1 MASPQQTEDQ
11 PSECPYC
18 GHRHWPGVHTC
29 ADCCMNAPPNLK
41 PGRESPSSSESGS
54 SSHPLPDLEDSSSE
68 GEQSD
73 TGIIADYWENHFQE
87 NWNQEFLHRQNWLL
101 AEAGYRGRLRD
112 WFRAS
117 CQFITE
123 SGRLRFD
130 ATLQEQEDLEEL
142 MDQFDHQ
149 AAVTVQIAII
159 AEERRQ
165 NVHPHAGPS
174 GAWGPNDEEVDEKR
188 CDLTHSHLSREQL
201 SKLPSS
207 TSSVDTW
214 VDEVRNKGKG
224 TRCPS
229 CGECPKDCSCRRQ
242 ISSLEDRVKELKK
255 AAKDKKRDDDSKWK
269 EMEQKLQKLTNLV
282 QNLSTTGLTGPAPTM
297 ASHPAPT
304 SSAAPASTPY
314 GVPHSPAPPASTGS
328 HPAFTGNSGI
338 PPTGLT
344 SPIGFNLGTKG
355 GQSPSERSILSV
367 GTVDDIDGEARTTVK
382 ERSIAVKKKG
392 KERKE
397 SEAKTKEKQKK
408 LKEMRLHQAQSTP
421 FVQPTVDQALLAA
434 AIAQAQAMG
443 GAAVNPVFVN
453 PVGTSTGFNL
463 NHLLNP
469 LHMRLR
475 GSVMKQPKFSGHPN
489 YWASFE
495 RQFMVWLQTEKL
507 DKELWILGS
516 MDCLTGKLRESTY
529 NLYVERQNQEDPL
542 TYEELWRSPK
552 KKGSRLPEDH
562 YRNRLENFRAIKKLF
577 LEEIQIA
584 RQDSEFLVQ
593 EAENSGEG
601 LSEGEMKK
609 ILLSKLTPET
619 KQKIRDSQAD
629 QKVLGNWVIVRG
641 LPETM
646 AKMAV
651 RELLHSISATGLKDI
666 TIREDRWRVGFHDS
680 EQSVFFCSMVDG
692 KVKYKWTVVKVRPC
706 IFSYGVEQIWDRLE
720 KYANLERQKSQDAQG
735 FGGQVS
741 AVGEKGCSV
750 CIALGKEGRA
760 ATHTTPDHRWTP
772 SDLKTIQS
780 KMDGKGNSPK
790 NPQQDGARDADQ
802 HGRGK
807 GKGQSKGKN
816 RDWTPKDYSQQG
828 GDPSGSRWTDAGEKS
843 GEKSGRGQG
852 KSGNQEDFKVNGN
865 PLYTETP
872 ANKTFGNNKD
882 TGGRGKGRSNE
893 SNPNS
898 NTSNNKGQG
907 RKKGGGGESFGGR
920 GRGKGVNAVGAG
932 EEWVDEGQ
940 VQDVQPNVE
949 EEWQ

>member
-1 MASPQQTEDQ
+1 MDEI
-11 PSECPYC
+11 
-18 GHRHWPGVHTC
+18 
-29 ADCCMNAPPNLK
+29 
-41 PGRESPSSSESGS
+41 SG
-54 SSHPLPDLEDSSSE
+54 
-68 GEQSD
+68 
-73 TGIIADYWENHFQE
+73 DYWEHQFQDI
-87 NWNQEFLHRQNWLL
+87 WNQEFLQRQNWLL
-101 AEAGYRGRLRD
+101 AEASYRGRQRD
-112 WFRAS
+112 WFRVS
-117 CQFITE
+117 CQFIRD

-130 ATLQEQEDLEEL
+130 AQLQEQEDWEEL
-142 MDQFDHQ
+142 MDQFNHQ
-149 AAVTVQIAII
+149 AAVMVQMAII

-174 GAWGPNDEEVDEKR
+174 GAWGRNDDEVDEMR
-188 CDLTHSHLSREQL
+188 CDSTHSHLPREQL
-201 SKLPSS
+201 SKLPDSN
-207 TSSVDTW
+207 SSVDSW
-214 VDEVRNKGKG
+214 IDEVRSKGKG

-229 CGECPKDCSCRRQ
+229 CGECAKDCSCGHQ
-242 ISSLEDRVKELKK
+242 ISSLEERMKELKK
-255 AAKDKKRDDDSKWK
+255 AAKEKKKDDDSKWK
-269 EMEQKLQKLTNLV
+269 EMEQKLEKLTDLV

-304 SSAAPASTPY
+304 SSAAPTSTP
-314 GVPHSPAPPASTGS
+314 SSTPSFYWS
-328 HPAFTGNSGI
+328 HPSFYWNFWYPPYWIYKSYWVQSGYRRRRI
-338 PPTGLT
+338 
-344 SPIGFNLGTKG
+344 F
-355 GQSPSERSILSV
+355 V
-367 GTVDDIDGEARTTVK
+367 GEVCTVGCTVGDIDGEARTTVK
-382 ERSIAVKKKG
+382 ERSMALKKKDRQQ
-392 KERKE
+392 KEN
-397 SEAKTKEKQKK
+397 EAKIKEKQKK
-408 LKEMRLHQAQSTP
+408 LKEMRLHQAQPTP

-453 PVGTSTGFNL
+453 PVGTATNFNL
-463 NHLLNP
+463 NHL
-469 LHMRLR
+469 HMRPR

-507 DKELWILGS
+507 DKELWILGL

-529 NLYVERQNQEDPL
+529 NLYVERQNQGNPL
-542 TYEELWRSPK
+542 TYEELYRSLK

-577 LEEIQIA
+577 LEEIPIA
-584 RQDSEFLVQ
+584 RQDWEFLVQ

-629 QKVLGNWVIVRG
+629 QKVLGNWVEVRG

-646 AKMAV
+646 GKMAV
-651 RELLHSISATGLKDI
+651 RELLHSISAPGLKDI
-666 TIREDRWRVGFHDS
+666 TIREGRWRVGFHDS
-680 EQSVFFCSMVDG
+680 EQLEFFCSMVDG
-692 KVKYKWTVVKVRPC
+692 KVKYKGTVLKVRPW
-706 IFSYGVEQIWDRLE
+706 IFSYGVEQIWDQLE
-720 KYANLERQKSQDAQG
+720 KYANLERQKSQDAHG
-735 FGGQVS
+735 FGGKVN

-760 ATHTTPDHRWTP
+760 ATHTTADHRWTP

-816 RDWTPKDYSQQG
+816 RGWTPKDYSQQG
-828 GDPSGSRWTDAGEKS
+828 GDLSGSRWTDAGGKSGGKS
-843 GEKSGRGQG
+843 GEKGGKGQG
-852 KSGNQEDFKVNGN
+852 KSGNQDDSKVNGN
-865 PLYTETP
+865 PLYAETP

-907 RKKGGGGESFGGR
+907 GKKGGGGKSFGGR
-920 GRGKGVNAVGAG
+920 GRGKGVNAVEAG

-940 VQDVQPNVE
+940 VQDVQPNEE